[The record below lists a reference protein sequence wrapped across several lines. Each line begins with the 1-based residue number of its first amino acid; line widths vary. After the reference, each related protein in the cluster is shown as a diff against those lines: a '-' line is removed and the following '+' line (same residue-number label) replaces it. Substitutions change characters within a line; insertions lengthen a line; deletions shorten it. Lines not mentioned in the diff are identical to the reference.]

1 MVKAIPDKVKECL
14 AELTAGQQV
23 TIRGYI
29 GTLRA
34 EIKDLEE
41 QLRTLQDP
49 DPHAHYHGH
58 DKCTADHGHQAHDHH
73 DTETADAPIAD
84 SHDHH
89 GHHDHHD
96 HHDHAKCDG
105 NHDHGQYVDD
115 RFLFL
120 RLFDRFSMSAVLYRL
135 PLWKGSNSIL
145 FLLFVSSAV
154 CPVCFFPC
162 NYK

>member
-1 MVKAIPDKVKECL
+1 MVKPIPDKVKECL
-14 AELTAGQQV
+14 MELTASQQV

-41 QLRTLQDP
+41 QLRTVEDP

-73 DTETADAPIAD
+73 AEREEDVAANVDTPMTDAAS
-84 SHDHH
+84 SHDHHAVDH

-96 HHDHAKCDG
+96 HSKCGGHHDHEEYVLYCRY
-105 NHDHGQYVDD
+105 GQY
-115 RFLFL
+115 L
-120 RLFDRFSMSAVLYRL
+120 
-135 PLWKGSNSIL
+135 
-145 FLLFVSSAV
+145 
-154 CPVCFFPC
+154 
-162 NYK
+162 